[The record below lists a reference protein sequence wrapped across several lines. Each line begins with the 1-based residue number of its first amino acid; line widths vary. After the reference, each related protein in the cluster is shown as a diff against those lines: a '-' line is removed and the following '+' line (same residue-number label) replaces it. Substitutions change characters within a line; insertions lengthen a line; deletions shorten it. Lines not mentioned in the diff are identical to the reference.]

1 MDLTEREADEPIT
14 LSVTEAEAPSTASE
28 SKVLI
33 HQQYIPRLDGT
44 HDDTDRY
51 DTSMARAIAEV
62 LVHYYY
68 GYDWHV
74 LAESRQGI
82 VAFSIPDLM
91 GPTLKQ
97 VIRLSEGFSKKTVR
111 DCGGLM
117 LERMG
122 LRRGPK
128 DPAEYAAAKKRM
140 HTFDF
145 ADVKQ

>member
-1 MDLTEREADEPIT
+1 MTDTRVSDEPIT
-14 LSVTEAEAPSTASE
+14 LSVDAVEAPTSRPESTVE
-28 SKVLI
+28 I

-44 HDDTDRY
+44 QDPTDRY

-74 LAESRQGI
+74 IAESRQG
-82 VAFSIPDLM
+82 VVMFSIPDLM

-97 VIRLSEGFSKKTVR
+97 VIKLSDGFTKKTVR

-140 HTFDF
+140 YTFDF
-145 ADVKQ
+145 ADVKH